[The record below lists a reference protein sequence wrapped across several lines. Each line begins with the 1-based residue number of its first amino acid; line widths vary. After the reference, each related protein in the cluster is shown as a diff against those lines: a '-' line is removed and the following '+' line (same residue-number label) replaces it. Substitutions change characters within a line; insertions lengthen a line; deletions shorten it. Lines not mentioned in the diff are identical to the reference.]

1 MLVKKEAKR
10 NERRLNRQQDRQDTK
25 VYKKDKND
33 FSIQLMS
40 QLFFFCFKVC
50 FKCRQSGHSVQ
61 ECPSIKK
68 DSEQGTGICYKC
80 GSTEHALRNCKVKV
94 APGINL

>member
-10 NERRLNRQQDRQDTK
+10 NERRINRQQERHDT
-25 VYKKDKND
+25 
-33 FSIQLMS
+33 
-40 QLFFFCFKVC
+40 KVC

-61 ECPSIKK
+61 ECPKIKT

-80 GSTEHALRNCKVKV
+80 GSTEHSVKNCKVKV
-94 APGINL
+94 APGEFFLKVFSTFF